1 MFAEDELLARCAG
14 LTRRDLR
21 RFVAAGWVRPGRREG
36 RIVYRAIDVARI
48 DLILDMRR
56 DLGLTGEGLQ
66 VALDLMDQVYGLRWQ
81 LRRLAAAVEA
91 QPPDVR
97 RAIARHLDAGP
108 PDA

>member
-21 RFVAAGWVRPGRREG
+21 RFVASGWVRPGRSEG
-36 RIVYRAIDVARI
+36 RVVYREIDVARV

-81 LRRLAAAVEA
+81 LRRLAEAIEA
-91 QPPDVR
+91 QPREVR
-97 RAIARHLDAGP
+97 REIARHVEAGP
-108 PDA
+108 RDA